1 MLGNH
6 WRWNPVK
13 TVFPWLLG
21 VVILLGGLG
30 CSDRGTATETTS
42 SQSSPTRRRV
52 KIEEV
57 SPPASIQQLRQDL
70 EIYQPQV
77 KILNP
82 PPDTT
87 LQDNRLEVRFQVRD
101 LPIYKDDTLGM
112 GPHLHVI
119 LDNQP
124 YIAVYDIDRPLILE
138 DLSPGT
144 HTLRAFA
151 SRPWHESFKNE
162 GAYDQ
167 TTFHVFTETPYNSPD
182 PDLPLLTYSRPKGK
196 YGAEPIML
204 DFYLTGAPLHLVARE
219 SSEDEITDWRIRCT
233 VNGQTFVTEQWQPI
247 YLTGFQPGKNW
258 IEIEFLDEQGD
269 PIVDAFNTTAR
280 LITYEPGGR
289 DTLSKL
295 VRGDLS
301 AEDARSIVNP
311 DYQPPTS
318 GKAEP
323 TPIPTPEANE
333 PPKPEPT
340 PSPTP
345 TPAEPEAESKPAE
358 GETVEPEP
366 SESEPSEQSEAS
378 EVATPTSEPTES
390 PTPESQSS
398 EPAEE
403 EAESVAPTSE
413 PAESESRQPE
423 PQEDSEAATPTSE
436 PDESLTLEPQ
446 PSEPPETEES
456 SQSQPTEPARSSNDQ
471 ESETTQP
478 SQSEKRG
485 GFFRRFRRS
494 PRAEPEGSEA
504 SAQPSVEPSP
514 NEPDTE
520 LKSESDSASKAA
532 SQSEP
537 TSDSDAEVEPTS
549 QSSTEPTS
557 EASETA
563 ETDRSQVSEADASE
577 VASEQ
582 EAPMP

>member
-1 MLGNH
+1 MFGNH
-6 WRWNPVK
+6 WRWNPIK
-13 TVFPWLLG
+13 TVLSWLLG
-21 VVILLGGLG
+21 VVLILGGLG

-42 SQSSPTRRRV
+42 SQPSPARRRV

-82 PPDTT
+82 SPDTT

-101 LPIYKDDTLGM
+101 LPIYKAEELGM

-167 TTFHVFTETPYNSPD
+167 TTFHVFTETPYNRPD
-182 PDLPLLTYSRPKGK
+182 PDLPLLTYSRPKGQ

-219 SSEDEITDWRIRCT
+219 SPEDEITDWRIRCT

-258 IEIEFLDEQGD
+258 IEIEFLDEQGN

-301 AEDARSIVNP
+301 AEDARRIVNP
-311 DYQPPTS
+311 DYQPPTP

-323 TPIPTPEANE
+323 TPTPTPEASE
-333 PPKPEPT
+333 TPKPEPT

-345 TPAEPEAESKPAE
+345 TPAEPETESEAAE
-358 GETVEPEP
+358 GEAVEPETSESEAAEDAQPEP
-366 SESEPSEQSEAS
+366 SEQPEDSEA
-378 EVATPTSEPTES
+378 ATSTSEPDELES
-390 PTPESQSS
+390 RQPKPQSS

-403 EAESVAPTSE
+403 ETESVAPTSE
-413 PAESESRQPE
+413 SAESESRQPE
-423 PQEDSEAATPTSE
+423 PQEDTEAAAPSSE
-436 PDESLTLEPQ
+436 PDESPT
-446 PSEPPETEES
+446 PE
-456 SQSQPTEPARSSNDQ
+456 SQPTEPARSSDDG

-478 SQSEKRG
+478 SKSEKRG

-494 PRAEPEGSEA
+494 PRAEPESSEA
-504 SAQPSVEPSP
+504 SSQPSVEPSP
-514 NEPDTE
+514 SEP
-520 LKSESDSASKAA
+520 ESDSESKAA
-532 SQSEP
+532 SQSAP
-537 TSDSDAEVEPTS
+537 TSDSDIELEPTS
-549 QSSTEPTS
+549 KSSTEPTS

-563 ETDRSQVSEADASE
+563 ETEQSQASEAEASE
-577 VASEQ
+577 AASER
-582 EAPMP
+582 EAPTS